1 MKSTGEM
8 RKPMEKK
15 EQIAVITGGASGI
28 GLGVAKVCIQR
39 NMKVIIADIEQE
51 ALDNAVEILKE
62 SGGEAEGILTDVSQ
76 PKQVKRLS
84 EQVFQWHENVHF
96 LMLNAGV
103 NVRKPLWE
111 HTIRD
116 WNWIIGVNLMG
127 VIHGIRYFVPKMIK
141 QEVESYLVT
150 TASIM
155 GLMMGMDA
163 YSMTK
168 HAVVALTEA
177 LHGQVRNRTKKLK
190 ISVFCP
196 DFVQS
201 KILYADRNRPKE
213 LQNEEEYKS
222 PKVLANLETMR
233 KMNAMGMEPEEAAK
247 LLFKGM
253 ENGDFYILT
262 NKKSRTRKNIEI
274 RVKRI
279 LEAFKS

>member
-1 MKSTGEM
+1 MKLHEHL
-8 RKPMEKK
+8 
-15 EQIAVITGGASGI
+15 AVITGGASGI
-28 GLGVAKVCIQR
+28 GLGVAKRCIHR
-39 NMKVIIADIEQE
+39 KMKVIIADIEQD
-51 ALDNAVEILKE
+51 ALDNAVGILNEK
-62 SGGEAEGILTDVSQ
+62 GGEVEGILTDVS
-76 PKQVKRLS
+76 KADQVKALS
-84 EQVFQWHENVHF
+84 EKVFQMHENVHF

-177 LHGQVRNRTKKLK
+177 LHGQVRTRTKKLK
-190 ISVFCP
+190 VSVFCP

-201 KILYADRNRPKE
+201 KILYAERNRPKE

-222 PKVLANLETMR
+222 PEVSANLETMR
-233 KMNAMGMEPEEAAK
+233 KMNAMGMDPEDAAK
-247 LLFKGM
+247 ILFRGLEK
-253 ENGDFYILT
+253 GDFFILT
-262 NKKSRTRKNIEI
+262 NKHSRTKKNIDTRI
-274 RVKRI
+274 KQI
-279 LEAFKS
+279 LEAFE